1 MKTILYS
8 AGEPSGIG
16 PDIVIQLAQSSFW
29 EQSKAAVV
37 LIGDPKLF
45 QDRTN
50 ELNLHTDIKIVSSL
64 NELLPN
70 QIGMLQILQVAECHD
85 TSSKNLNP
93 SNGEYVLKILEAG
106 IRISMERDDC
116 ALVTGPIQK
125 NNMSECGVPFI
136 GHTEYIEE
144 ITKAK
149 NAFMMMSSERLKVVL
164 ATTHI
169 PLKEVSQLIN
179 KELILKVCQSTY
191 KYLKNFYDIKHPN
204 IALLGL
210 NPHAG
215 ESGVLGTEEIEILDD
230 AILELKSFGIDI
242 AGPISADSA
251 FTKSNLE
258 RFDAFIGMYH
268 DQVLPTFKALS
279 FGKGVNVTIGV
290 PIIRVS
296 VDHGTALDLAGSG
309 LASSDS
315 LMSAIKEANRLL
327 SDG

>member
-1 MKTILYS
+1 LKTILYS

-16 PDIVIQLAQSSFW
+16 PDIIIQLAQSSFW
-29 EQSKAAVV
+29 EQSKATVV

-45 QDRTN
+45 EDRAN
-50 ELNLHTDIKIVSSL
+50 ELNLQANIQMVNSL
-64 NELLPN
+64 QELSPN
-70 QIGMLQILQVAECHD
+70 QMGTLQMLQITECVD
-85 TSSKNLNP
+85 TKSKRLNP
-93 SNGEYVLKILEAG
+93 ANGEYVLKNLEAG
-106 IRISMERDDC
+106 IRMSMERNDC

-125 NNMSECGVPFI
+125 NNMSSCGVPFI

-149 NAFMMMSSERLKVVL
+149 SAFMMMSSEHLKVVL

-169 PLKEVSQLIN
+169 PLKEVAQSIN
-179 KELILKVCQSTY
+179 KELILRVCQSTF
-191 KYLKNFYDIKHPN
+191 KYLENFYHIKRPN

-215 ESGVLGTEEIEILDD
+215 ESGVLGTEEIEILAD
-230 AILELKSFGIDI
+230 AISELKSFGIDI

-251 FTKSNLE
+251 FTKSNLQ

-268 DQVLPTFKALS
+268 DQVLPAFKALS

-309 LASSDS
+309 HASSDS
-315 LMSAIKEANRLL
+315 LMSAMKEANRLL